1 MISTLYHTEGPLRAM
16 LLLAAGVLAAAGPL
30 AEGTELG
37 TALTF
42 SSVFPALVVLFAF
55 LLPLDMLMCRIF
67 RSEQEG
73 RQLKRYADI
82 MRYELITLAFMLAAW
97 IPFWTRLLK
106 A

>member
-1 MISTLYHTEGPLRAM
+1 M
-16 LLLAAGVLAAAGPL
+16 LLLAAGVLAAAALL

-37 TALTF
+37 AALTF

-67 RSEQEG
+67 RSEG

-82 MRYELITLAFMLAAW
+82 MRYELITLALMLAAW
-97 IPFWTRLLK
+97 IPFWTRLFK